1 MWNQHAIKYQSNCWH
16 VHALN
21 EIQREQEY
29 QWFKKKKNWKKMRL
43 KGQKGNGIMLTIG
56 KCEDD
61 KHNIFFKFIF
71 NINILK

>member
-1 MWNQHAIKYQSNCWH
+1 
-16 VHALN
+16 
-21 EIQREQEY
+21 
-29 QWFKKKKNWKKMRL
+29 MRL

>member
-1 MWNQHAIKYQSNCWH
+1 MH
-16 VHALN
+16 VLN

-29 QWFKKKKNWKKMRL
+29 QWLKKNWKKIRL

-61 KHNIFFKFIF
+61 KHNIFLNLFL
-71 NINILK
+71 ILIY